1 MTRCYVLAADT
12 GDVMAGPTTPTE
24 QGLPT
29 PARAV
34 LVVALIYIFLVGVSM
49 LESGI
54 KVMGAD
60 TQASLFESVN
70 NPIAG
75 LFVGILGTVLVQSS
89 SASTSVVVGLVAS
102 GALGGAER
110 GTERSDEQRRA
121 KRSRPLPH
129 QSHQ

>member
-1 MTRCYVLAADT
+1 
-12 GDVMAGPTTPTE
+12 MAGPTAPTE

-102 GALGGAER
+102 GALGVDAAVPMIMGANIGTTVRVGNPR
-110 GTERSDEQRRA
+110 GVG
-121 KRSRPLPH
+121 
-129 QSHQ
+129 